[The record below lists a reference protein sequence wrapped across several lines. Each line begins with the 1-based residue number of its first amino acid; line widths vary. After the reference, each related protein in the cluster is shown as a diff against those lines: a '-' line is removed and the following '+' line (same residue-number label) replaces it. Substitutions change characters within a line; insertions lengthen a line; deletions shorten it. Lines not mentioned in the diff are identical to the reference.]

1 MRYSRLICRRRA
13 VPAFTLTE
21 MLLVMAV
28 LGTLLALV
36 MPLFG
41 HAMEISRSAKCK
53 SNLHSLAALLHTEDG
68 QTLGLLGGSVHTIP
82 TANRWLDFVMD
93 RRVSKLV
100 LCPSGTIEGVRL
112 ADLRRVWVRQDGG
125 GSSVTPGVYYSN
137 LEALLSGTP
146 IPDTQ
151 VGALYKG
158 NQYGA
163 NNGWDWVEALNGGP
177 PEANEAFVTIATCAA
192 FKITLKE
199 TTIILTPLGH
209 APHWNSGSMHW
220 LIKGS
225 TPDEGSWESDVL
237 VRLTGQGYTEVNP
250 PVTVYGG
257 NCHYGMSNIVP
268 VRNYLPSQL
277 WLTEYCDEVVSLTTS
292 YRDEPFDDDLENGE
306 VMARHFGSANCV
318 RVDGSVFSMT
328 KGQLEAEF
336 DKLDDMGNIFQ
347 K

>member
-1 MRYSRLICRRRA
+1 
-13 VPAFTLTE
+13 

-28 LGTLLALV
+28 LGTLLTLV

-68 QTLGLLGGSVHTIP
+68 ATLGLPGGSVHAVP

-93 RRVSKLV
+93 RRVPKLV
-100 LCPSGTIEGVRL
+100 LCPSATVKKVRL
-112 ADLRRVWVRQDGG
+112 ADLRNVWIRQDGG
-125 GSSVTPGVYYSN
+125 GASVTPGVYYSN

-146 IPDTQ
+146 VPDTQ

-158 NQYGA
+158 NQYCA
-163 NNGWDWVEALNGGP
+163 NNWWEWVEVLNGGP

-199 TTIILTPLGH
+199 ATIVLTPLGH
-209 APHWNSGSMHW
+209 APHWHSGSQHW
-220 LIKGS
+220 IIKGI
-225 TPDEGSWESDVL
+225 PDEATWQSDVL
-237 VRLTGQGYTEVNP
+237 VRLTGQGYPEVNP
-250 PVTVYGG
+250 PVTVYGSD
-257 NCHYGMSNIVP
+257 CHYGMSNIVP
-268 VRNYLPSQL
+268 VRDYLPSQL

-306 VMARHFGSANCV
+306 VMARHFGFANCV
-318 RVDGSVFSMT
+318 RVDGSVFRMT

-336 DKLDDMGNIFQ
+336 NKLDTEDNVFQ